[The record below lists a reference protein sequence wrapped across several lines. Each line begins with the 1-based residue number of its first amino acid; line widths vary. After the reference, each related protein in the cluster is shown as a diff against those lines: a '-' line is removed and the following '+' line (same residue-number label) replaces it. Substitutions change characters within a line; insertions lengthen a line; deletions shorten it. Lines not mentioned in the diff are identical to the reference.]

1 MLIIPILCQI
11 LLRILEVRIV
21 FSFINLLVKFIA
33 IINVKIVTLLLY
45 MINVRLVLFILYKLI
60 THANCHQQLHFW
72 FFLLPLSILS
82 NRLRLSNFILSLI
95 TLNCTNITLQI
106 TQELYNK
113 YLLNLISSKTINGF
127 FYLSILMIG
136 CSYLIKLSLTH
147 NLRT

>member
-60 THANCHQQLHFW
+60 THANCHQQLHF
-72 FFLLPLSILS
+72 
-82 NRLRLSNFILSLI
+82 
-95 TLNCTNITLQI
+95 
-106 TQELYNK
+106 
-113 YLLNLISSKTINGF
+113 
-127 FYLSILMIG
+127 
-136 CSYLIKLSLTH
+136 
-147 NLRT
+147 